1 MDDLS
6 ATRTPP
12 STEKEEDSLSPS
24 PRLPVS
30 PSQSQAV
37 SPSALEWKRKESE
50 YVADCRVFKVRRDV
64 SADPRDGREHDFY
77 VIEAPDWINVVP
89 LTRGG
94 EVVLIEQ
101 YRHGSREVSL
111 EIPGG
116 MVDPGET
123 PREAAARELLEETG
137 YAATELLFLGKTRP
151 NPAIQ
156 ENWIHTYLARGAEF
170 KGEPEFGGTEQT
182 IVRLAPLEEIPSL
195 IAEGKITHSL
205 VVVGFH
211 WLALAGRGVVEG
223 GGGA

>member
-1 MDDLS
+1 LS
-6 ATRTPP
+6 GGRERT
-12 STEKEEDSLSPS
+12 EEAGAGVASGLAE
-24 PRLPVS
+24 
-30 PSQSQAV
+30 AV
-37 SPSALEWKRKESE
+37 SETSLAWKLESSE
-50 YVADCRVFKVRRDV
+50 QLADCRVFKVRRDM
-64 SADPRDGREHDFY
+64 SANPRDGRAHDFY

-89 LTRGG
+89 VTKRG

-137 YAATELLFLGKTRP
+137 YAAAELVFLGKTRP

-156 ENWIHTYLARGAEF
+156 DNWIHTYLARDAEF
-170 KGEPEFGGTEQT
+170 EREPEFEGTEQT
-182 IVRLAPLEEIPSL
+182 VVRLVPLERIPSL
-195 IAEGKITHSL
+195 IAGGKITHSL

-211 WLALAGRGVVEG
+211 WLALAGRDVIEG
-223 GGGA
+223 EEGA